1 MRPIKVWAFLFLVT
15 SSNLFSET
23 DPNKVTIETSKGGKV
38 VVSVEVAES
47 TAARAQG
54 LMFRRHLAPDA
65 GMLFVFPGP
74 TQGSFW
80 MKNTLR
86 ALDIVFTDAAGQIVD
101 ILEQATPLSEQL
113 LTPKRPY
120 VQVLEVNAG
129 FVKRHRIVVGDRLSR
144 SGGSHGR

>member
-1 MRPIKVWAFLFLVT
+1 MRRISLWVFLFLVT
-15 SSNLFSET
+15 ASNLFSE
-23 DPNKVTIETSKGGKV
+23 PANKVTIETSKGSV

-54 LMFRRHLAPDA
+54 LMFRRYLAPDA

-80 MKNTLR
+80 MKNTLLP
-86 ALDIVFTDAAGQIVD
+86 LDIVFADATGQIVD
-101 ILEQATPLSEQL
+101 ILEQAVPFSEQL
-113 LTPKRPY
+113 LTPKSPY

-129 FVKRHRIVVGDRLSR
+129 FVKRHRIAVGDRLSR

>member
-1 MRPIKVWAFLFLVT
+1 MRPISLWVCFCLVI
-15 SSNLFSET
+15 SSNLFSE
-23 DPNKVTIETSKGGKV
+23 PASRNPANKVTIETSKGKV
-38 VVSVEVAES
+38 FVSVEVAET

-54 LMFRRHLAPDA
+54 LMFRRYLAPEA

-80 MKNTLR
+80 MKNTMIP
-86 ALDIVFTDAAGQIVD
+86 LDLIFVDADDQIVD
-101 ILEQATPLSEQL
+101 TLEQAAPFSEQL

-129 FVKRHRIVVGDRLSR
+129 FVKRHRIAVGDHLSR
-144 SGGSHGR
+144 SGER